1 MKPTVISTKKDK
13 LVSIKTYE
21 PDLKTFNWT
30 AHFEY
35 LDGCSD
41 CEGWLDAHW
50 ILMEVFEMPKKLAFK
65 VANLWNDNKNK
76 GVR

>member
-1 MKPTVISTKKDK
+1 MAHIHLIEDK
-13 LVSIKTYE
+13 LVSIKT
-21 PDLKTFNWT
+21 FN

-50 ILMEVFEMPKKLAFK
+50 ILMEVFEPHPHDGHTVVEHFYSGK
-65 VANLWNDNKNK
+65 
-76 GVR
+76 

>member
-1 MKPTVISTKKDK
+1 MAHIHLIEDK
-13 LVSIKTYE
+13 LVSIKT
-21 PDLKTFNWT
+21 FN

-76 GVR
+76 VVR

>member
-1 MKPTVISTKKDK
+1 MEPTVISTKEDK

-41 CEGWLDAHW
+41 CEWWLDAHW

-65 VANLWNDNKNK
+65 VANLWNDNKNE
-76 GVR
+76 GSA